1 MAGFLNALGSVGG
14 GFADTYT
21 RALQQYAQ
29 QAQLNQ
35 QNQAQGA
42 AGNALATSLGQPFQ
56 NGGQQPNILQQLIS
70 KLSGAVAPQQQ
81 PAPQQTAA
89 GAPAQQGGFPGA
101 LQFTLGQEGGYNP
114 SDSNGAPS
122 NLGVNQAANPDVN
135 VGTLTPQTAA
145 PIYKA
150 KYWDAIDGDN
160 IPPPLQKMVFDTAVM
175 SGPEQ
180 AKKMLQASGGD
191 PQQFMQI
198 RQAFQSKLLQEDP
211 QKYGKYAEAW
221 AKRNAALAQ
230 GNPQGS
236 GQPGQ
241 GGQHPAV
248 GQIQQMSLPQIIQS
262 LRAQPGM
269 TPQKMMAALNQ
280 ILPVMNAQSQQDYR
294 QVMLGLSAQRNQETQ
309 TRDTNT
315 QTDRERGLQD
325 REAAQTEKAHEFQ
338 ERQARIGDEFKQRL
352 DQNEEKI
359 KASAKKED
367 REFAYREGKDMV
379 QQQLA
384 ATRNEIYANSA
395 VITDPKE
402 QARLLKDAASQADA
416 ANKRLDT
423 AYKASRDQKPATA
436 SGSAA
441 ANQPGEIT
449 VGGKKFKYKGKGDW
463 NAKENWAAVQ

>member
-35 QNQAQGA
+35 QNQGQAA
-42 AGNALATSLGQPFQ
+42 AGSALAGSMGSPF
-56 NGGQQPNILQQLIS
+56 GGQQPNILQQLIS

-122 NLGVNQAANPDVN
+122 NFGVNQAANPDVN
-135 VGTLTPQTAA
+135 VATLTPQTAA

-211 QKYGKYAEAW
+211 QKYDKYAEAW

-230 GNPQGS
+230 GVPQG
-236 GQPGQ
+236 GGAP

-269 TPQKMMAALNQ
+269 TPQKMMSALNQ

-395 VITDPKE
+395 VIADPKE

-416 ANKRLDT
+416 ANKRLDD
-423 AYKASRDQKPATA
+423 AYKTKPATA
-436 SGSAA
+436 SAKPPGDQA
-441 ANQPGEIT
+441 ANEPVKVKTPAEAQALKPGT
-449 VGGKKFKYKGKGDW
+449 VYTTPDGQQYTR
-463 NAKENWAAVQ
+463 